1 MKVTNSQ
8 VLSVALAFALLGSVA
23 IAQGPPR
30 GPMHE
35 GGFFGEHALDFFSD
49 VLNLS
54 DAQQAQIK
62 QIMES
67 NRPTVEPLF
76 QQEMQNKK
84 AMKQLIMSGNFDEAK
99 AQSLA
104 KQSATVHAQMEV
116 AHARALAQAY
126 QVLTAEQKTK
136 LSEFM
141 ARREQRMQQHMQE
154 HGHGQMPPPPP
165 DSE

>member
-1 MKVTNSQ
+1 MKVTSSRI
-8 VLSVALAFALLGSVA
+8 LSVALALALLGSVA

-30 GPMHE
+30 GPMHG
-35 GGFFGEHALDFFSD
+35 GGFFGEHMMEFFSD

-54 DAQQAQIK
+54 DAQQAQIR

-67 NRPTVEPLF
+67 ARPALKPLF

-84 AMKQLIMSGNFDEAK
+84 AMMQLIMSGNFDEAK

-104 KQSATVHAQMEV
+104 QQSATIHAQLEV
-116 AHARALAQAY
+116 AHARAAAQAY

-136 LSEFM
+136 LSEFI
-141 ARREQRMQQHMQE
+141 ARREQRMQEHMNRNL
-154 HGHGQMPPPPP
+154 PPPP

>member
-1 MKVTNSQ
+1 MKVRSSSIS
-8 VLSVALAFALLGSVA
+8 SVILAFALLGSVA

-30 GPMHE
+30 GPMHD
-35 GGFFGEHALDFFSD
+35 GGFFGEHMLGFFAD
-49 VLNLS
+49 VLDLS

-67 NRPTVEPLF
+67 TRPTIEPLF
-76 QQEMQNKK
+76 RQEMQNKK
-84 AMKQLIMSGNFDEAK
+84 AMMQLITGGNFDEAK

-104 KQSATVHAQMEV
+104 QQCATVHAQIEV
-116 AHARALAQAY
+116 AHARAASQAF

-136 LSEFM
+136 LNEFM

-154 HGHGQMPPPPP
+154 HMHGQMPPPP

>member
-1 MKVTNSQ
+1 MKVTSSK

-23 IAQGPPR
+23 IAQGPPPGR
-30 GPMHE
+30 EG

-67 NRPTVEPLF
+67 SRPTVEPLF

-99 AQSLA
+99 AESLA
-104 KQSATVHAQMEV
+104 KQSAEVHAQIEV
-116 AHARALAQAY
+116 THARALAQAY

-141 ARREQRMQQHMQE
+141 ARREQRMQEHMQE
-154 HGHGQMPPPPP
+154 HMHGQMPAPP

>member
-1 MKVTNSQ
+1 MKVTSSRI
-8 VLSVALAFALLGSVA
+8 LSVALAFALLGSVA

-30 GPMHE
+30 GHWH
-35 GGFFGEHALDFFSD
+35 GSDFFGGHMLDFFSD

-62 QIMES
+62 QIMTAARS
-67 NRPTVEPLF
+67 TSEPLF
-76 QQEMQNKK
+76 RQEMQNKK

-104 KQSATVHAQMEV
+104 QQSATVHAQMEV
-116 AHARALAQAY
+116 THARALAQAY
-126 QVLTAEQKTK
+126 QVLTAEQRTK
-136 LSEFM
+136 LGELM

-154 HGHGQMPPPPP
+154 HEHGQMPPPP
-165 DSE
+165 DSQ

>member
-1 MKVTNSQ
+1 MKAASSK
-8 VLSVALAFALLGSVA
+8 VLSVALAFALLGSIA

-30 GPMHE
+30 GPMHG
-35 GGFFGEHALDFFSD
+35 GGFFGEHMLDFFSD

-62 QIMES
+62 QILES

-99 AQSLA
+99 AEALA
-104 KQSATVHAQMEV
+104 KQSATVHAQIEV

-141 ARREQRMQQHMQE
+141 ARREQRMREHMQE
-154 HGHGQMPPPPP
+154 HGRGQMPPPP